1 MVKFLKGLFESSK
14 LSRNTTPKLVSVIFA
29 IVLYMFVMGE
39 VNPEEERPLNNL
51 KVELLNKEELE
62 NSGLVFIDQNEFT
75 VNVKIA
81 GKKNELPKIS
91 PDDIKVSA
99 DLSNAKEGENII
111 ILKVSNPVNVEIKE
125 MAPQQINVRLDK
137 IVQGQK
143 NVEVIPKGSPVR
155 NYVVGKYR
163 TTPDSVLIE
172 GPKSRVNLVAK
183 VVAEI
188 DVEGIKDNIR
198 KDVPIKAVD
207 SQGEDVIGVDVKT
220 NNVNVYLSMLK
231 LKNVPIKPNIQG
243 AVREG
248 YKITKVEVTPENIT
262 LRGEEN
268 KIDGISEI
276 FTKNI
281 SVEELDTAL
290 VTQVNLDL
298 PKDLEVPYLQDLPEI
313 YVGVEKIETK
323 EFTFKGSEISANNL
337 KNTLTT
343 NIGELNQD
351 IKVKISDVRSVL
363 EKVNRN
369 DLELIIDAEGLDVG
383 TYTCKLNLNKNGS
396 YEDIEILPQEIE
408 IQLLNKEDLEVTNE
422 TIDEDTNEVNNQD
435 LVIYRPGTN
444 PGYIYKYYYE
454 VNR

>member
-262 LRGEEN
+262 L
-268 KIDGISEI
+268 
-276 FTKNI
+276 
-281 SVEELDTAL
+281 
-290 VTQVNLDL
+290 
-298 PKDLEVPYLQDLPEI
+298 
-313 YVGVEKIETK
+313 
-323 EFTFKGSEISANNL
+323 
-337 KNTLTT
+337 
-343 NIGELNQD
+343 
-351 IKVKISDVRSVL
+351 
-363 EKVNRN
+363 
-369 DLELIIDAEGLDVG
+369 
-383 TYTCKLNLNKNGS
+383 
-396 YEDIEILPQEIE
+396 
-408 IQLLNKEDLEVTNE
+408 
-422 TIDEDTNEVNNQD
+422 
-435 LVIYRPGTN
+435 
-444 PGYIYKYYYE
+444 
-454 VNR
+454 

>member
-262 LRGEEN
+262 LKGEEN

-298 PKDLEVPYLQDLPEI
+298 PEALEAPYLQDLPEI

-383 TYTCKLNLNKNGS
+383 TYTFKLNLNKNGS

-422 TIDEDTNEVNNQD
+422 TIDEDTNEVNN
-435 LVIYRPGTN
+435 
-444 PGYIYKYYYE
+444 
-454 VNR
+454 

>member
-383 TYTCKLNLNKNGS
+383 TYTFKLNLNKNGS

-422 TIDEDTNEVNNQD
+422 TIDEDTNEVNN
-435 LVIYRPGTN
+435 
-444 PGYIYKYYYE
+444 
-454 VNR
+454 

>member
-298 PKDLEVPYLQDLPEI
+298 PKDLEAPYLQDLPEI

-383 TYTCKLNLNKNGS
+383 TYTFKLNLNKNGS
-396 YEDIEILPQEIE
+396 YEDIEILPQEIK

-422 TIDEDTNEVNNQD
+422 TIDEDTNEVNN
-435 LVIYRPGTN
+435 
-444 PGYIYKYYYE
+444 
-454 VNR
+454 